1 MSKIYAGGDVQGTLN
16 DVAKEWDAITKKLGV
31 DNQRAGYQNFLN
43 NYLGSTK
50 NNTPARKGQAI
61 KI

>member
-1 MSKIYAGGDVQGTLN
+1 MQQTLD
-16 DVAKEWDAITKKLGV
+16 DVAKEWDAITNRLGV
-31 DNQRAGYQNFLN
+31 DKQRASYRYFLN

-50 NNTPARKGQAI
+50 NNTPARKGQAV